1 MTQATAQP
9 RRYQATLA
17 LDARATLGECI
28 RWDERQK
35 LIYWVDIPGRQLHRY
50 DPATGRDD
58 AMPLAQEMGCFALAE
73 RGGFICGMRSG
84 YARLDRFGGEFTSLA
99 SPDYDPARARFNDG
113 RCDSAGRFW
122 AGTMWEPRD
131 RAGGI
136 VYRLDADGR
145 FGAQCNPVIIA
156 NGITFAPDGRSMTLA
171 DTTNHVL
178 WAFDYD
184 LVTGIPSSRR
194 ELRSYEPASGRPDGA
209 CVDAEGNVYVA
220 IMAGGRVEKISP
232 TGELL
237 ALIELPIPNI
247 TCCTF
252 AGDDLRTLYIT
263 TARTRMTDAELAA
276 HPYAGGLFAWR
287 LPDGDAPGIIEPRYA
302 G

>member
-1 MTQATAQP
+1 MTSSAQTP
-9 RRYQATLA
+9 DRFRAELA

-28 RWDERQK
+28 RWDERAK
-35 LIYWVDIPGRQLHRY
+35 LIYWIDIPGRRMHRY
-50 DPATGRDD
+50 DPASGRDD
-58 AMPLAQEMGCFALAE
+58 ALALAQEMGCFALAE

-84 YARLDRFGGEFTSLA
+84 YARLDRFGGEFTLLA
-99 SPDYDPARARFNDG
+99 GPDYDPARARFNDG
-113 RCDSAGRFW
+113 RCDGAGRFW

-145 FGAQCNPVIIA
+145 FAAQANPVVIA
-156 NGITFAPDGRSMTLA
+156 NGITFAGDGRTMTLA

-184 LVTGIPSSRR
+184 AATGTPCNRR
-194 ELRSYEPASGRPDGA
+194 ELRRYRPESGRPDGA

-220 IMAGGRVEKISP
+220 IMAGARVEKISP
-232 TGELL
+232 AGALL
-237 ALIELPIPNI
+237 ATIELPIPNI

-263 TARTRMTDAELAA
+263 TARTRMSDAELAA
-276 HPYAGGLFAWR
+276 HPYAGGLFACR
-287 LPDGDAPGIIEPRYA
+287 LPDRYAPGIIEPRFA

>member
-1 MTQATAQP
+1 MHP
-9 RRYQATLA
+9 LG
-17 LDARATLGECI
+17 RAGKA
-28 RWDERQK
+28 D
-35 LIYWVDIPGRQLHRY
+35 YWVDIPGRQLHRY

-84 YARLDRFGGEFTSLA
+84 YARLDRFGGEFA
-99 SPDYDPARARFNDG
+99 AGQPDYDPARARFNDG

-122 AGTMWEPRD
+122 AGTMGAAD

-156 NGITFAPDGRSMTLA
+156 NGITFAPDGRGMTLA

-184 LVTGIPSSRR
+184 WPPARR
-194 ELRSYEPASGRPDGA
+194 PTAASCAATSPPAVARMAPARGRRRKCLCG
-209 CVDAEGNVYVA
+209 
-220 IMAGGRVEKISP
+220 IMAGGRVEKFHRRASCSP
-232 TGELL
+232 
-237 ALIELPIPNI
+237 
-247 TCCTF
+247 
-252 AGDDLRTLYIT
+252 
-263 TARTRMTDAELAA
+263 
-276 HPYAGGLFAWR
+276 
-287 LPDGDAPGIIEPRYA
+287 
-302 G
+302 